1 MCSMDRFSMNPVPDR
16 HQFIVTVYNV
26 LFSDFYENLKEK
38 GYTQTTFFHTIED
51 CLLELYENKKLKK
64 DFDVDI
70 QLIHK
75 KIASLNDI
83 GYGLDVSQVQTL
95 HDLKTYLREYIH
107 SQKIY
112 TNIKQIPPKYT
123 EQDKKDFIE
132 DAMDFLGTL
141 YNMSHKTTQLSKSIR
156 ECVEI
161 FWEYNV
167 TWKRIQRD
175 ATLDDMTNVLDKM
188 GRIYLTRD
196 DELSDVGKKFTD
208 LRRYLTDWFY
218 FKKKPT
224 PKPTPDINTR
234 VEELEKQLQEL
245 RSQVRALTNEFS
257 REHLPRLERTT
268 LLKQLARHA

>member
-1 MCSMDRFSMNPVPDR
+1 MNPVPDR

-26 LFSDFYENLKEK
+26 LFKDFYEKLNEK

-51 CLLELYENKKLKK
+51 CLFQLYENQKPKK

-83 GYGLDVSQVQTL
+83 GYGLDVSQRQTL

-112 TNIKQIPPKYT
+112 TNIKQIPLEYIQ
-123 EQDKKDFIE
+123 QDEKDFIK

-175 ATLDDMTNVLDKM
+175 ATLDDMQNLHDIM
-188 GRIYLTRD
+188 GKIYLTRD
-196 DELSDVGKKFTD
+196 DDLSDVGKKFTD

-218 FKKKPT
+218 FKKNPT
-224 PKPTPDINTR
+224 SKSTPDINTR

-245 RSQVRALTNEFS
+245 RSQVQALTNEFS